1 MRRVVIT
8 GLGMVSSLATGLEAS
23 WSKLLKGESGVK
35 TITRF
40 DTSKMKTKVAAEV
53 NDFTA
58 SDFISVKLVRRTDP
72 IVHYSLATSIM
83 AVEDANINLS
93 SEDLDKFGV
102 IGGTCNGGVKFL
114 EDAFKSQFTDDFSSL
129 NTFFGTGFL
138 PNMPA
143 AEISLLFKLRGPQ
156 YEIVSA
162 CTTGTLVLGNAYRN
176 ILYGDADVMI
186 AVSTDAYV
194 AQVAVLGMEKLGAL
208 TAWDREPS
216 KASRPFDKTRD
227 GFVLGEGSAA
237 LVLEDLEHALRRGA
251 RIYGEILGF
260 SHNTDGFHITAGKAD
275 VKGRCI
281 TNAIKTANIPL
292 NQIDYINAHGTST
305 RNGDMVE
312 TEAIKLALGEYAYKI
327 PISSNKSMMGHPL
340 AAAGTIEAAFT
351 LLSIRDSIIP
361 PTINLNE
368 PDEQCDLDYVPN
380 ILRKA
385 NIDVALSNSFGF
397 GGSNA
402 VIVLSK
408 YRG

>member
-1 MRRVVIT
+1 
-8 GLGMVSSLATGLEAS
+8 
-23 WSKLLKGESGVK
+23 
-35 TITRF
+35 
-40 DTSKMKTKVAAEV
+40 
-53 NDFTA
+53 
-58 SDFISVKLVRRTDP
+58 
-72 IVHYSLATSIM
+72 
-83 AVEDANINLS
+83 
-93 SEDLDKFGV
+93 
-102 IGGTCNGGVKFL
+102 
-114 EDAFKSQFTDDFSSL
+114 
-129 NTFFGTGFL
+129 
-138 PNMPA
+138 
-143 AEISLLFKLRGPQ
+143 
-156 YEIVSA
+156 
-162 CTTGTLVLGNAYRN
+162 
-176 ILYGDADVMI
+176 
-186 AVSTDAYV
+186 
-194 AQVAVLGMEKLGAL
+194 L

-281 TNAIKTANIPL
+281 TNAIKTANITL

-361 PTINLNE
+361 PTINLN
-368 PDEQCDLDYVPN
+368 DLM
-380 ILRKA
+380 
-385 NIDVALSNSFGF
+385 SS
-397 GGSNA
+397 
-402 VIVLSK
+402 VI
-408 YRG
+408 